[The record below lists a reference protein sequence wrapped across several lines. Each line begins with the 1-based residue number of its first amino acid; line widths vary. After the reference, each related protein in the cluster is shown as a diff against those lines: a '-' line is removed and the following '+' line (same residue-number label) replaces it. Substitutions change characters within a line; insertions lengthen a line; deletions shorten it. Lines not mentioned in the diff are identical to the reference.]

1 MNTDNQLSNVNKPS
15 YLANVPPPPPG
26 TIHAPWGME
35 SFSKPPRIFVVQAL
49 SKAPLKPPFKD
60 GDIVVSGAGKFI
72 KIGDF
77 ETPYSFTPVL
87 FFVDYLALNPNSV
100 QPFIRERS
108 FDPASTI
115 AKKAKA
121 FTREQ
126 LPGGASDQVIKYVT
140 NLNFIVIVHHEEIG
154 EIPVH
159 QSFNRGTYKIGQS
172 LIGLIQDRRDTRHI
186 PMCHRYQAISRMIP
200 GKGTTT
206 FPAPDIKNDPIPF
219 VVDEEEFKRYQKLS
233 KDLEELVLAGTLET
247 DIDPLDASE
256 GDASSEKKF

>member
-1 MNTDNQLSNVNKPS
+1 MSTDNSNNLPANLKPS
-15 YLANVPPPPPG
+15 YLANVPPP
-26 TIHAPWGME
+26 TDKHTAWGMD

-49 SKAPLKPPFKD
+49 SKPPLKPPYKD

-72 KIGDF
+72 KIGDL

-108 FDPASTI
+108 FDPASTL

-121 FTREQ
+121 FTREPC
-126 LPGGASDQVIKYVT
+126 PGQAADQVIKYVV
-140 NLNFIVIVHHEEIG
+140 NLNFIVIIHNEEIG
-154 EIPVH
+154 EMPVH
-159 QSFNRGTYKIGQS
+159 QSFNRGTFKIGQS
-172 LIGLIQDRRDTRHI
+172 LIGLIQDRRNTKHI
-186 PMCHRYQAISRMIP
+186 PYCHRYQAITRMIP
-200 GKGTTT
+200 GKGQTT

-219 VVDEEEFKRYQKLS
+219 VLDEDAFKRYEKLS
-233 KDLEELVLAGTLET
+233 KDLEELVLAGKLET

-256 GDASSEKKF
+256 GDAKNDPKF